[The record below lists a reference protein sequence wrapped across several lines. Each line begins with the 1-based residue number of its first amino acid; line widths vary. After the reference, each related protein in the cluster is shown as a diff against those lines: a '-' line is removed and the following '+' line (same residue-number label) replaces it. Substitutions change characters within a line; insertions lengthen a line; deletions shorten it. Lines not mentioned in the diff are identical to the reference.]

1 MNVRFADNKYLR
13 LIDVLC
19 DILPRVRRARMA
31 VAFVKYSGLQLLDP
45 FLDTC
50 LTQGG
55 DVEFIVGLD
64 FHTTDAESLQA
75 MMKRA
80 STFAPQFRFY
90 CYSDP
95 TDRTTAYHPKLYLF
109 DEDKSITSIIG
120 SSNLTRGGLI
130 KNIEVNAILEFALQ
144 AQEVETLN
152 DIYAR
157 IKYQPTRFC
166 PDDDYIQAYS
176 DVAERM
182 SKSVHSKGDASIRRA
197 LAALREKE
205 RTLPTPF
212 ISPASLQGWQKLV
225 FDNLPD
231 EEFNTS
237 ALYQYVNEF
246 RTTYPDNQHIKAKI
260 RQVLQQL
267 RDSGL
272 IIHLG
277 AGRWIKTDLNRVV
290 VAE

>member
-1 MNVRFADNKYLR
+1 MNVQFADNMHLR

-19 DILPRVRRARMA
+19 DILPRARRARMA

-55 DVEFIVGLD
+55 NVEFIVGLD

-80 STFAPQFRFY
+80 SAFASQFKFY
-90 CYSDP
+90 CYSAP
-95 TDRTTAYHPKLYLF
+95 TDRATAYHPKLYLF
-109 DEDKSITSIIG
+109 DEDESIKSIIG

-130 KNIEVNAILEFALQ
+130 KNIEVNAVLEFAPQ
-144 AQEVETLN
+144 AQEVKTLN

-166 PDDDYIQAYS
+166 PNDDYIQAYA
-176 DVAERM
+176 DVAERI
-182 SKSVHSKGDASIRRA
+182 SKSVYPKGDASTRRA

-225 FDNLPD
+225 FDKLPD

-237 ALYQYVNEF
+237 ALYQYVGTF
-246 RTTYPDNQHIKAKI
+246 RATYPDNQHIKAKI

-267 RDSGL
+267 RDLGL
-272 IIHLG
+272 ITHRG
-277 AGRWIKTDLNRVV
+277 AGQWIKTDLNGVV
-290 VAE
+290 VTE